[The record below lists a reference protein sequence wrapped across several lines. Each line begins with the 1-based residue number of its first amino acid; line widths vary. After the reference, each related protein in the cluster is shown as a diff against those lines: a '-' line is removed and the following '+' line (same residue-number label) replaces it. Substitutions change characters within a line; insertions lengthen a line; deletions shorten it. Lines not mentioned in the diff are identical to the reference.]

1 MNSNVGVKEA
11 VPSSVG
17 AAELAQILLRRID
30 TLVLLEKTEGQS
42 QHPSRRASCER
53 TIERARSAALGGD
66 SRAISPALAEIDL
79 LSLEL
84 CDD

>member
-42 QHPSRRASCER
+42 KHPSRRAPCEW
-53 TIERARSAALGGD
+53 TIRRARSAALRGRFR
-66 SRAISPALAEIDL
+66 SDL
-79 LSLEL
+79 RGFG
-84 CDD
+84 